1 MKIDRW
7 KNNLG
12 LKVMAVLFAV
22 FLWWTVVNVDD
33 PIDMG
38 KFQVDVLVTNT
49 EVVTNEGKSYR
60 IADGTKAVTVSVRAR
75 RKILSDIKASDIIAT
90 ADFRELQGT
99 SVPVRIKINGFEG
112 KYVEATANP
121 RNLQIQTEITETK
134 TFPITVATI
143 GEVRDGYI
151 LDKTNTVAKPKSIEI
166 SGPKSSLG
174 RIARVVAKVDVS
186 EMAADATMQ
195 AEVIYYDSADNI
207 IDKTLL
213 SSNCDKNGVSVDV
226 KLLVTKQIPVKFDTS
241 LIIPGEGYVFDGIE
255 VEPQT
260 IEVAGK
266 ADVLGGITEIAVG
279 AEALKRDGITANEEV
294 VIEMA
299 SYLPQGIILADEGA
313 GNIVVRIL
321 MEKAGIKTLALP
333 VRSVKVNNAS
343 EDFEITYDGEQTVNL
358 QFAGPKDVLQTLTK
372 ENISEIIIA
381 TIDLSQY
388 KEEGTYDV
396 PVQVIDLP
404 EQCTYLGEATVQITL
419 KKK

>member
-1 MKIDRW
+1 MMIDRW

-12 LKVMAVLFAV
+12 LKIMAVLFAV
-22 FLWWTVVNVDD
+22 FLWWTVVNIDD
-33 PIDMG
+33 PIDTG

-49 EVVTNEGKSYR
+49 EVVTNEGKSYQ
-60 IADGTKAVTVSVRAR
+60 IIDGTKNVTISVKAR
-75 RKILSDIKASDIIAT
+75 RKVLAEIKASDIVAT

-99 SVPVRIKINGFEG
+99 SVPVRVKINGFEG
-112 KYVEATANP
+112 KYEEATANP
-121 RNLQIQTEITETK
+121 RNLQIQTEVTETK

-143 GEVRDGYI
+143 GEVRDGYV
-151 LDKTNTVAKPKSIEI
+151 LDKANTVAKPKSIEI

-174 RIARVVAKVDVS
+174 RISRVVAKVDVS
-186 EMAADATMQ
+186 ELAADTTLQ

-226 KLLVTKQIPVKFDTS
+226 KLLVTKQLLVKFDTS
-241 LIIPGEGYVFDGIE
+241 LIIPGAGYLFNGIE
-255 VEPQT
+255 VEPQY

-266 ADVLGGITEIAVG
+266 ADVLSTLTQLDVS
-279 AEALKRDGITANEEV
+279 AEALKKDGITANEEV
-294 VIEMA
+294 LIDMS
-299 SYLPQGIILADEGA
+299 SYLPEGVILADEGA
-313 GNIVVRIL
+313 GSIVVRIL
-321 MEKAGIKTLALP
+321 MEKAGTKTIALP

-343 EDFEITYDGEQTVNL
+343 EGLELTYAGEQTVNL
-358 QFAGPKDVLQTLTK
+358 QFEGPNDVLQNLT
-372 ENISEIIIA
+372 SEAIIA

-396 PVQVIDLP
+396 PVQMIELP

>member
-22 FLWWTVVNVDD
+22 FLWWTVVNIDD

-38 KFQVDVLVTNT
+38 KFQVDVLVTNP
-49 EVVTNEGKSYR
+49 EVVTNEGKSYQ
-60 IADGTKAVTVSVRAR
+60 IIDGTKSITVSVRAR
-75 RKILSDIKASDIIAT
+75 RKVLSEIKASDIIAT

-99 SVPVRIKINGFEG
+99 SVPIRIKINGFEG
-112 KYVEATANP
+112 KYDEATANP

-134 TFPITVATI
+134 TFPINVATF

-151 LDKTNTVAKPKSIEI
+151 LDKTNTIAKPKSIEI

-174 RIARVVAKVDVS
+174 RIHRVAAKVDIS
-186 EMAADATMQ
+186 ELSADTTLQ

-226 KLLVTKQIPVKFDTS
+226 KLLITKQVPVKFDTS
-241 LIIPGEGYVFDGIE
+241 LIVPGEGYVFDGIE
-255 VEPQT
+255 VEPQN

-266 ADVLGGITEIAVG
+266 AEVLSSLVQIEVP

-294 VIEMA
+294 VVEMA
-299 SYLPQGIILADEGA
+299 SYLPEGVVLADEVTGS
-313 GNIVVRIL
+313 VLVRIL
-321 MEKAGIKTLALP
+321 MEKAGTKTLALP

-343 EDFEITYDGEQTVNL
+343 EEFELTFAGEQTVNL
-358 QFAGPKDVLQTLTK
+358 QFEGLKDVLQTLT
-372 ENISEIIIA
+372 SEVIIA

-396 PVQVIDLP
+396 PVQVIELP

>member
-1 MKIDRW
+1 MKVDRW

-22 FLWWTVVNVDD
+22 FLWWTVVNIDD

-38 KFQVDVLVTNT
+38 KFQVDVLVMNP
-49 EVVTNEGKSYR
+49 EVVTNEGKSYQT
-60 IADGTKAVTVSVRAR
+60 IDGTKNVTVSVRAR
-75 RKILSDIKASDIIAT
+75 RKVLSEIKASDIIAT

-99 SVPVRIKINGFEG
+99 SVPIRIKINGFEG
-112 KYVEATANP
+112 KYDEATANP

-134 TFPITVATI
+134 TFPINVATI

-151 LDKTNTVAKPKSIEI
+151 LDKTNTIAKPKSIEI

-174 RIARVVAKVDVS
+174 RIHRVAAKVDVS
-186 EMAADATMQ
+186 ELSADTTLQ

-226 KLLVTKQIPVKFDTS
+226 KLLVTKQVPVKFDTS
-241 LIIPGEGYVFDGIE
+241 LIVPGDSYVFDGIE
-255 VEPQT
+255 VEPQS

-266 ADVLGGITEIAVG
+266 AEVLSSLVQIEVP

-294 VIEMA
+294 VVEMA
-299 SYLPQGIILADEGA
+299 SYLPEGVVLADEVTGS
-313 GNIVVRIL
+313 VLVRIL
-321 MEKAGIKTLALP
+321 MEKAGTKTLALP

-343 EDFEITYDGEQTVNL
+343 EEFELTYAGEQTVNL
-358 QFAGPKDVLQTLTK
+358 QFEGSKDVLQTLT
-372 ENISEIIIA
+372 SEVIIA

-396 PVQVIDLP
+396 PVQVIELP
-404 EQCTYLGEATVQITL
+404 EQCTYLGGATVQITL

>member
-22 FLWWTVVNVDD
+22 FLWWTVVNIDD

-38 KFQVDVLVTNT
+38 KFQVDVLITNP
-49 EVVTNEGKSYR
+49 EVVTNEGKSYQ
-60 IADGTKAVTVSVRAR
+60 IIDGTKTISVSVRAR
-75 RKILSDIKASDIIAT
+75 RKVLSEIKASDIIAT

-99 SVPVRIKINGFEG
+99 SVPIRIKINGFEG
-112 KYVEATANP
+112 KYDEATANP

-174 RIARVVAKVDVS
+174 RINRVVAKVDVS
-186 EMAADATMQ
+186 ELAADTTLQ

-207 IDKTLL
+207 IDKTML

-226 KLLVTKQIPVKFDTS
+226 KLLVTKQVPVQFDTS
-241 LIIPGEGYVFDGIE
+241 LIVPGEGYVFDGIE

-260 IEVAGK
+260 IEIAGK
-266 ADVLGGITEIAVG
+266 ADVINNVTQIDVD
-279 AEALKRDGITANEEV
+279 AEALGRQGITANEEV
-294 VIEMA
+294 VVEMA
-299 SYLPQGIILADEGA
+299 SYLPEGIVLAEEAA
-313 GNIVVRIL
+313 GSIVVRIL
-321 MEKAGIKTLALP
+321 MEKAGTKTLALP

-343 EDFEITYDGEQTVNL
+343 EEFEITYDGEQTVSL
-358 QFAGPKDVLQTLTK
+358 QFEGPNDVLQTLTK
-372 ENISEIIIA
+372 ENISEVIIA

-388 KEEGTYDV
+388 KEEGTFDV
-396 PVQVIDLP
+396 PVQVIELP
-404 EQCTYLGEATVQITL
+404 EQCTYLGGVTVQITL

>member
-1 MKIDRW
+1 MKVDRW

-22 FLWWTVVNVDD
+22 FLWWTVVNIDD

-38 KFQVDVLVTNT
+38 KFQVDVLVMNP
-49 EVVTNEGKSYR
+49 EVVTNEGKSYQ
-60 IADGTKAVTVSVRAR
+60 IIDGTKNVTVSVRAR
-75 RKILSDIKASDIIAT
+75 RKVLSEIKASDIIAT

-99 SVPVRIKINGFEG
+99 SVPIRIKINGFEG
-112 KYVEATANP
+112 KYDEATANP

-134 TFPITVATI
+134 TFPINVATI

-151 LDKTNTVAKPKSIEI
+151 LDKTNTIAKPKSIEI

-174 RIARVVAKVDVS
+174 RIHRVAAKVDVS
-186 EMAADATMQ
+186 ELSADTTLQ

-226 KLLVTKQIPVKFDTS
+226 KLLNTKQVPVKFDTS
-241 LIIPGEGYVFDGIE
+241 LIVPGDGYVFDGIE
-255 VEPQT
+255 VEPQS

-266 ADVLGGITEIAVG
+266 AEVLSSLVQIEVP

-294 VIEMA
+294 VVEMA
-299 SYLPQGIILADEGA
+299 SYLPEGVVLADEVTGS
-313 GNIVVRIL
+313 VLVRIL
-321 MEKAGIKTLALP
+321 MEKAGTKTLALP

-343 EDFEITYDGEQTVNL
+343 EEFELTYAGEQTVNL
-358 QFAGPKDVLQTLTK
+358 QFEGSKDVLQTLT
-372 ENISEIIIA
+372 SEVIIA

-396 PVQVIDLP
+396 PVQVIELP
-404 EQCTYLGEATVQITL
+404 EQCTYLGGATVQITL

>member
-22 FLWWTVVNVDD
+22 FLWWTVVNIDD

-38 KFQVDVLVTNT
+38 KFQVDVLVTNP
-49 EVVTNEGKSYR
+49 EVVTNEGKSYQ
-60 IADGTKAVTVSVRAR
+60 IIDGTKSITVSVRAR
-75 RKILSDIKASDIIAT
+75 RKVLSEIKASDIIAT

-99 SVPVRIKINGFEG
+99 SVPIRIKINGFEG
-112 KYVEATANP
+112 KYDEATANP

-134 TFPITVATI
+134 TFPINVATI

-151 LDKTNTVAKPKSIEI
+151 LDKTNTIAKPKSIEI

-174 RIARVVAKVDVS
+174 RIHRVAAKVDIS
-186 EMAADATMQ
+186 ELSADTTLQ

-226 KLLVTKQIPVKFDTS
+226 KLLITKQVPVKFDTS
-241 LIIPGEGYVFDGIE
+241 LIVPGEGYVFDGIE
-255 VEPQT
+255 VEPQN

-266 ADVLGGITEIAVG
+266 AEVLSSLVQIEVP

-294 VIEMA
+294 VVEMA
-299 SYLPQGIILADEGA
+299 SYLPEGVVLADEVTGS
-313 GNIVVRIL
+313 VLVRIL
-321 MEKAGIKTLALP
+321 MEKAGTKTLALP

-343 EDFEITYDGEQTVNL
+343 EEFELTYAGEQTVNL
-358 QFAGPKDVLQTLTK
+358 QFEGLKDVLQTLT
-372 ENISEIIIA
+372 SEVIIA

-396 PVQVIDLP
+396 PVQVIELP

-419 KKK
+419 KRK

>member
-1 MKIDRW
+1 MKVDRW

-22 FLWWTVVNVDD
+22 FLWWTVVNIDD

-38 KFQVDVLVTNT
+38 KFQVDVLVTNP
-49 EVVTNEGKSYR
+49 EVVTNEGKSYQ
-60 IADGTKAVTVSVRAR
+60 IIDGTKNITVSVRAR
-75 RKILSDIKASDIIAT
+75 RKVLSQIKASDIIAT

-99 SVPVRIKINGFEG
+99 SVPIRIKINGFEG
-112 KYVEATANP
+112 KYDDATANP

-134 TFPITVATI
+134 TFPINVATI

-151 LDKTNTVAKPKSIEI
+151 LDKTNTIAKPKSIEI

-174 RIARVVAKVDVS
+174 RINRVVAKVDVS
-186 EMAADATMQ
+186 ELAADTTLQ

-226 KLLVTKQIPVKFDTS
+226 KLLITKQVPVKFDTS
-241 LIIPGEGYVFDGIE
+241 LIVPGEGYVFDGIE

-260 IEVAGK
+260 IEIAGK
-266 ADVLGGITEIAVG
+266 AEILSSLVQIEVG

-294 VIEMA
+294 VVEMA
-299 SYLPQGIILADEGA
+299 SYLPEGVVLADEATGS
-313 GNIVVRIL
+313 VLVRIL
-321 MEKAGIKTLALP
+321 MEKAGTKTLALP

-343 EDFEITYDGEQTVNL
+343 EEFELTYVGEQTVNL
-358 QFAGPKDVLQTLTK
+358 QFEGPKDVLQALT
-372 ENISEIIIA
+372 SEVIIA

-388 KEEGTYDV
+388 TEEGTYDV
-396 PVQVIDLP
+396 PVQVIELP

>member
-22 FLWWTVVNVDD
+22 FLWWTVVNIDD
-33 PIDMG
+33 PIDTG
-38 KFQVDVLVTNT
+38 KFQVDVLITNP
-49 EVVTNEGKSYR
+49 EVVTNEGKSYQ
-60 IADGTKAVTVSVRAR
+60 IVDGTKSVTVSVRAR
-75 RKILSDIKASDIIAT
+75 RKVLAEIKSSDIVAT

-99 SVPVRIKINGFEG
+99 SVPIRIKINGFEG
-112 KYVEATANP
+112 KYEEATANP
-121 RNLQIQTEITETK
+121 RNLQIQTEVTETK

-143 GEVRDGYI
+143 GEVRDGYV

-174 RIARVVAKVDVS
+174 RIHRVVAKVDIS
-186 EMAADATMQ
+186 ELSADTTLQ

-207 IDKTLL
+207 IDKALL

-226 KLLVTKQIPVKFDTS
+226 KLLVTKQIPVQFDTS
-241 LIIPGEGYVFDGIE
+241 LIVPGEGYVFGGIE
-255 VEPQT
+255 VEPQN

-266 ADVLGGITEIAVG
+266 ADALNALTQIEVS

-294 VIEMA
+294 VVEMA
-299 SYLPQGIILADEGA
+299 AYLPEGIILADEAA

-321 MEKAGIKTLALP
+321 MEKAGTKTIQLP

-343 EDFEITYDGEQTVNL
+343 EDFELTYDGEQTVNL
-358 QFAGPKDVLQTLTK
+358 QFEGPRDVLETLT
-372 ENISEIIIA
+372 SEAIIA

-388 KEEGTYDV
+388 TEEGTYNV
-396 PVQVIDLP
+396 SVQVIELP
-404 EQCTYLGEATVQITL
+404 DRCTYLGEATVQITL

>member
-22 FLWWTVVNVDD
+22 FLWWTVVNIDD

-38 KFQVDVLVTNT
+38 KFQVDVLVTNP
-49 EVVTNEGKSYR
+49 EVVTNEGKSYQ
-60 IADGTKAVTVSVRAR
+60 IIDGTKSITVSVRAR
-75 RKILSDIKASDIIAT
+75 RKVLSEIKASDIIAT

-99 SVPVRIKINGFEG
+99 SVPIRIKINGFEG
-112 KYVEATANP
+112 KYDEATANP

-134 TFPITVATI
+134 TFPINVATI

-151 LDKTNTVAKPKSIEI
+151 LDKTNTIAKPKSIEI

-174 RIARVVAKVDVS
+174 RIHRVAAKVDIS
-186 EMAADATMQ
+186 ELSADTTLQ

-226 KLLVTKQIPVKFDTS
+226 KLLITKQVPVKFDTS
-241 LIIPGEGYVFDGIE
+241 LIVPGEGYVFDGIE
-255 VEPQT
+255 VEPQN

-266 ADVLGGITEIAVG
+266 AEVLSSLVQIEVP

-294 VIEMA
+294 VVEMA
-299 SYLPQGIILADEGA
+299 SYLPEGVVLADEVTGS
-313 GNIVVRIL
+313 VLVRIL
-321 MEKAGIKTLALP
+321 MEKAGTKTLALP

-343 EDFEITYDGEQTVNL
+343 EEFELTYAGEQTVNL
-358 QFAGPKDVLQTLTK
+358 QFEGLKDVLPTLT
-372 ENISEIIIA
+372 SEVIIA

-396 PVQVIDLP
+396 PVQVIELP

>member
-22 FLWWTVVNVDD
+22 FLWWTVVNIDD

-38 KFQVDVLVTNT
+38 KFQVDVLVTNP
-49 EVVTNEGKSYR
+49 EVVTNEGKSYQ
-60 IADGTKAVTVSVRAR
+60 IIDGTKSITVSVRAR
-75 RKILSDIKASDIIAT
+75 RKVLSEIKASDIIAT

-99 SVPVRIKINGFEG
+99 SVPIRIKINGFEG
-112 KYVEATANP
+112 KYDEATANP

-134 TFPITVATI
+134 TFPINVATI

-151 LDKTNTVAKPKSIEI
+151 LDKTNTIAKPKSIEI

-174 RIARVVAKVDVS
+174 RIHRVAAKVDIS
-186 EMAADATMQ
+186 ELSADTTLQ

-226 KLLVTKQIPVKFDTS
+226 KLLITKQVPVKFDTS
-241 LIIPGEGYVFDGIE
+241 LIVPGEGYVFDGIE
-255 VEPQT
+255 VEPQS

-266 ADVLGGITEIAVG
+266 AEVLSSLVQIEVP

-294 VIEMA
+294 VVEMA
-299 SYLPQGIILADEGA
+299 SYLPEGVVLADEVTGS
-313 GNIVVRIL
+313 VLVRIL
-321 MEKAGIKTLALP
+321 MEKAGTKTLALP

-343 EDFEITYDGEQTVNL
+343 EEFELTYAGEQTVNL
-358 QFAGPKDVLQTLTK
+358 QFEGSKDVLQTLT
-372 ENISEIIIA
+372 SEVIIA

-396 PVQVIDLP
+396 PVQVIELP

>member
-1 MKIDRW
+1 MKVDRW

-22 FLWWTVVNVDD
+22 FLWWTVVNIDD

-38 KFQVDVLVTNT
+38 KFQVDVLVTNP
-49 EVVTNEGKSYR
+49 EVVTNEGKSYQ
-60 IADGTKAVTVSVRAR
+60 IIDGTKNITVSVRAR
-75 RKILSDIKASDIIAT
+75 RKVLSQIKASDIIAT

-99 SVPVRIKINGFEG
+99 SVPIRIKINGFEG
-112 KYVEATANP
+112 KYDDATANP

-134 TFPITVATI
+134 TFPINVATI

-151 LDKTNTVAKPKSIEI
+151 LDKTNTIAKPKSIEI

-174 RIARVVAKVDVS
+174 RIHRVVAKVDIS
-186 EMAADATMQ
+186 ELAADTTLQ

-226 KLLVTKQIPVKFDTS
+226 KLLITKQVPVKFDTS
-241 LIIPGEGYVFDGIE
+241 LIVPGEGYVFDGIE

-260 IEVAGK
+260 IEIAGK
-266 ADVLGGITEIAVG
+266 AEILSSLVQIEVG

-294 VIEMA
+294 VVEMA
-299 SYLPQGIILADEGA
+299 SYLPEGVVLADEATGS
-313 GNIVVRIL
+313 VLVRIL
-321 MEKAGIKTLALP
+321 MEKAGTKTLALP

-343 EDFEITYDGEQTVNL
+343 EEFELTYVGEQTVNL
-358 QFAGPKDVLQTLTK
+358 QFEGPKDVLQALT
-372 ENISEIIIA
+372 SEVIIA

-388 KEEGTYDV
+388 TEEGTYDV
-396 PVQVIDLP
+396 PVQVIELP

>member
-22 FLWWTVVNVDD
+22 LLWWTVVNIDD
-33 PIDMG
+33 PIDTG
-38 KFQVDVLVTNT
+38 KFQVEVLITNP
-49 EVVTNEGKSYR
+49 EVVTNEGKSYQ
-60 IADGTKAVTVSVRAR
+60 IVDGTKTVVVSVRAR
-75 RKILSDIKASDIIAT
+75 RKVLSQIKASDIIAT

-99 SVPVRIKINGFEG
+99 SVPIRVKINGFEG
-112 KYVEATANP
+112 KYDEAAANP

-134 TFPITVATI
+134 TFPINVATI

-174 RIARVVAKVDVS
+174 RINRVVAKVDIS
-186 EMAADATMQ
+186 ELAADTTLQ
-195 AEVIYYDSADNI
+195 AELIYYDSADNI
-207 IDKTLL
+207 IDKTML
-213 SSNCDKNGVSVDV
+213 SSTCDKNGVSVDV
-226 KLLVTKQIPVKFDTS
+226 KLLVTKQVPVQFDTS
-241 LIIPGEGYVFDGIE
+241 LIVPGEGYVFDGIE

-260 IEVAGK
+260 IEIAGK
-266 ADVLGGITEIAVG
+266 AEVLNAFTQISVG

-294 VIEMA
+294 VVEIA
-299 SYLPQGIILADEGA
+299 SYLPKDIVLADEAA
-313 GNIVVRIL
+313 GSVVVRIM
-321 MEKAGIKTLALP
+321 MEKAGAKTVVLP

-343 EDFEITYDGEQTVNL
+343 EEFEITYAGEQTVNL
-358 QFAGPKDVLQTLTK
+358 QFVGPNDVLQTLTK
-372 ENISEIIIA
+372 DTISEVILA

-388 KEEGTYDV
+388 TEEGTYDV

-404 EQCTYLGEATVQITL
+404 EQCTYVGGATVQITL

>member
-22 FLWWTVVNVDD
+22 FLWWTVVNIDD

-38 KFQVDVLVTNT
+38 KFQVDVLVTNP
-49 EVVTNEGKSYR
+49 EVVTNEGKSYQ
-60 IADGTKAVTVSVRAR
+60 IIDGTKSITVSVRAR
-75 RKILSDIKASDIIAT
+75 RKVLSEIKASDIIAT

-99 SVPVRIKINGFEG
+99 SVPIRIKINGFEG
-112 KYVEATANP
+112 KYDEATANP

-134 TFPITVATI
+134 TFPINVATI

-151 LDKTNTVAKPKSIEI
+151 LDKTNTIAKPKSIEI
-166 SGPKSSLG
+166 CGPKSSLG
-174 RIARVVAKVDVS
+174 RIHRVAAKVDIS
-186 EMAADATMQ
+186 ELSADTTLQ

-226 KLLVTKQIPVKFDTS
+226 KLLITKQVPVKFDTS
-241 LIIPGEGYVFDGIE
+241 LIVPGEGYVFDGIE
-255 VEPQT
+255 VEPQN

-266 ADVLGGITEIAVG
+266 AEVLSSLVQIEVP

-294 VIEMA
+294 VVEMA
-299 SYLPQGIILADEGA
+299 SYLPEGVVLADEVTGS
-313 GNIVVRIL
+313 VLVRIL
-321 MEKAGIKTLALP
+321 MEKAGTKTLALP

-343 EDFEITYDGEQTVNL
+343 EEFELTYAGEQTVNL
-358 QFAGPKDVLQTLTK
+358 QFEGLKDVLQTLT
-372 ENISEIIIA
+372 SEVIIA

-396 PVQVIDLP
+396 PVQVIELP

>member
-22 FLWWTVVNVDD
+22 FLWWTVVNIDD

-38 KFQVDVLVTNT
+38 KFQVDVLVTNP
-49 EVVTNEGKSYR
+49 EVVTNEGKSYQ
-60 IADGTKAVTVSVRAR
+60 IIDGTKSITVSVRAR
-75 RKILSDIKASDIIAT
+75 RKVLSEIKASDIIAT

-99 SVPVRIKINGFEG
+99 SVPIRIKINGFEG
-112 KYVEATANP
+112 KYDEATANP

-134 TFPITVATI
+134 TFPINVATI

-151 LDKTNTVAKPKSIEI
+151 LDKTNTIAKPKSIEI

-174 RIARVVAKVDVS
+174 RIHRVAAKVDIS
-186 EMAADATMQ
+186 ELSADTTLQ

-226 KLLVTKQIPVKFDTS
+226 KLLITKQVPVKFDTS
-241 LIIPGEGYVFDGIE
+241 LIVPGEGYVFDGIE
-255 VEPQT
+255 VEPQN

-266 ADVLGGITEIAVG
+266 AEVLSSLVQIEVP

-294 VIEMA
+294 VVEMA
-299 SYLPQGIILADEGA
+299 SYLPEGVVLADEVTGS
-313 GNIVVRIL
+313 VLVRIL
-321 MEKAGIKTLALP
+321 MEKAGTKTLALP

-343 EDFEITYDGEQTVNL
+343 EEFELTYAGEQTVNL
-358 QFAGPKDVLQTLTK
+358 QFEGSKDVLQTLT
-372 ENISEIIIA
+372 SEVIIA

-396 PVQVIDLP
+396 PVQVIELP

>member
-1 MKIDRW
+1 MKVDRW

-22 FLWWTVVNVDD
+22 FLWWTVVNIDD

-38 KFQVDVLVTNT
+38 KFQVDVLVMNP
-49 EVVTNEGKSYR
+49 EVVTNEGKSYQ
-60 IADGTKAVTVSVRAR
+60 IIDGTKNVTVSVRAR
-75 RKILSDIKASDIIAT
+75 RKVLSEIKASDIIAT

-99 SVPVRIKINGFEG
+99 SVPIRIKINGFEG
-112 KYVEATANP
+112 KYDEATANP

-134 TFPITVATI
+134 TFPINVATI

-151 LDKTNTVAKPKSIEI
+151 LDKTNTIAKPKSIEI

-174 RIARVVAKVDVS
+174 RIHRVAAKVDVS
-186 EMAADATMQ
+186 ELSADTTLQ

-226 KLLVTKQIPVKFDTS
+226 KLLITKQVPVKFDTS
-241 LIIPGEGYVFDGIE
+241 LIVPGDGYVFDGIE
-255 VEPQT
+255 VEPQS

-266 ADVLGGITEIAVG
+266 AEVLSSLVQIEVP

-294 VIEMA
+294 VVEMA
-299 SYLPQGIILADEGA
+299 SYLPEGVVLADEVTGS
-313 GNIVVRIL
+313 VLVRIL
-321 MEKAGIKTLALP
+321 MEKAGTKTLALP

-343 EDFEITYDGEQTVNL
+343 EEFELTYAGEQTVNL
-358 QFAGPKDVLQTLTK
+358 QFEGSKDVLQTLT
-372 ENISEIIIA
+372 SEVIIA

-396 PVQVIDLP
+396 PVQVIELP
-404 EQCTYLGEATVQITL
+404 EQCTYLGGATVQITL